1 MKTLG
6 VTLAVVSVLLAGA
19 AVAGPASAATQITN
33 ASPTPV
39 VAEFADPWLIELQ
52 VASVGEDFVPTVG
65 ESSGTVDVF
74 IEQVAGTFLEDLTLQ
89 ADGRV
94 FVTQP
99 PDQPWLAPGT
109 YDLRA
114 VFTPA
119 ASTGLEIAQVRI
131 PGAITITPIDLTA
144 TVAVETGAAAVTV
157 PTVTI
162 SMATTGE
169 QARDSLPPG
178 VWNLSVR
185 EAADDEVLLTRQV
198 VQTSALDPLVV
209 ELSEELRPGVE
220 HVLSTEFVPVAE
232 YAPGVTVAGTGEVEF
247 RTAAQD
253 LGQLLVTPVD
263 VPIWA
268 LVLAIVG
275 VLAGLAG
282 LVTTLAVR
290 SRRRAAGVT
299 PAHDGATD
307 DGHAEHGSTDGGSA
321 DDNHQDD
328 TGQGTSDDGITSN
341 DTTK

>member
-1 MKTLG
+1 MKAPGISL
-6 VTLAVVSVLLAGA
+6 VIVSVLLAGA
-19 AVAGPASAATQITN
+19 AVAGPASAATQITS
-33 ASPTPV
+33 ASPAPV
-39 VAEFADPWLIELQ
+39 VAEFASPWLIELQ

-74 IEQVAGTFLEDLTLQ
+74 IEQVSGTFLENLAVQ

-99 PDQPWLAPGT
+99 PNQPWLAPGT

-119 ASTGLEIAQVRI
+119 ASTGLDVAQLRI
-131 PGAITITPIDLTA
+131 PGAITITPIELTA
-144 TVAVETGAAAVTV
+144 TVAIETGAAAVTV

-162 SMATTGE
+162 SMAPTGE

-185 EAADDEVLLTRQV
+185 EAADDEVLQTRQV

-209 ELSEELRPGVE
+209 ELSEELRPGVD
-220 HVLSTEFVPVAE
+220 HVLSAEFVPVAE
-232 YAPGVTVAGTGEVEF
+232 YAPGVSVTGAGDVAF

-263 VPIWA
+263 VPVWA
-268 LVLAIVG
+268 LVLVIVG

-282 LVTTLAVR
+282 LVTALVVR
-290 SRRRAAGVT
+290 SRRGTAGVAT
-299 PAHDGATD
+299 TDKDDDDDAAVAVPDGEPATTD
-307 DGHAEHGSTDGGSA
+307 V
-321 DDNHQDD
+321 
-328 TGQGTSDDGITSN
+328 
-341 DTTK
+341 DTTN